1 MRVVQVLGPSTGGI
15 GTYVRALAAYCVGA
29 GDEVLVIGPRA
40 TLGHFDF
47 AATGAGVHAL
57 DVGAPAALGALRRA
71 LRRAGADVVHAHGI
85 KAGAAVNAASIG
97 MPRARRPR
105 RVVTLHNAMPA
116 HGMRARITV
125 CVEAMAVRPAD
136 VVLGASADL
145 VDRAKALGAKE
156 SAFVPVP
163 APALPAA
170 AHPRAY
176 MRAEL
181 GVGHGELLLLSVG
194 RLAAQKS
201 VPVLLDA
208 VDELAGTRGDGARPV
223 RLVIAGDGPQR
234 EEIAARIA
242 ARRLPVTL
250 LGHRSDVADLLAAAD
265 VFVIASRWEAR
276 ALVVQEAL
284 RAGVPVVATSV
295 GGLPDL
301 VGDAALLV
309 PWDDAPAL
317 AGAVRRVDADPR
329 VRERLAQAGPRR
341 AALWP
346 GTDEALCLARGW
358 YF

>member
-1 MRVVQVLGPSTGGI
+1 MRVVQVLGASTGGI
-15 GTYVRALAAYCVGA
+15 GTYVRALAEYCVGA

-47 AATGAGVHAL
+47 AATGADVRAL
-57 DVGAPAALGALRRA
+57 DVGSPSALGALRRG
-71 LRRAGADVVHAHGI
+71 LRRARADVVHAHGI
-85 KAGAAVNAASIG
+85 KAGAAVNAALIG
-97 MPRARRPR
+97 MPRDRRPR
-105 RVVTLHNAMPA
+105 RVVTLHNAMLA
-116 HGMRARITV
+116 GGIRARMTAF
-125 CVEAMAVRPAD
+125 VEAVAVRPAD

-156 SAFVPVP
+156 TAFVPVP
-163 APALPAA
+163 APALTAA
-170 AHPRAY
+170 VHSRAY

-181 GVGHGELLLLSVG
+181 GVGDDELLVLSVG

-208 VDELAGTRGDGARPV
+208 VDELVGARGDGAKPV
-223 RLVIAGDGPQR
+223 RLVVAGEGPAR

-242 ARRLPVTL
+242 ARHLPVTL
-250 LGHRSDVADLLAAAD
+250 LGHRTDIADLLEAAD

-309 PWDDAPAL
+309 PWNDASAL
-317 AGAVRRVDADPR
+317 AEAVRRVEADPR
-329 VRERLAQAGPRR
+329 LRERLAHAGPLR
-341 AALWP
+341 AATWP
-346 GTDEALCLARGW
+346 GPAEALALARGW
-358 YF
+358 YS